1 MSNFKI
7 WIDDGKVNDTNT
19 VNKNDFLTSSNSER
33 VLGFKPGTPSSSSYV
48 NTALRQANLVTCAL
62 MEEILGENTS
72 LDFSSNVAD
81 VKTVINDYLTN
92 KLTTKK
98 SKIAEYASEDIE
110 KGKIENRLENI
121 ETPMTSY
128 DNSKGTIEERL
139 TSLGFKEGNIIDSS
153 NNIVGKITRQGNYV
167 LMKFTSSIIVSSS
180 SDKLFDITVSSSSGY
195 DKTVFYP
202 KDEQKR
208 ILHIQDGGGMLFGF
222 VEKNKNKP
230 IRFSSTLGN
239 TVSVTE
245 NNSFGWEVK

>member
-48 NTALRQANLVTCAL
+48 NTALRQANLVACAL
-62 MEEILGENTS
+62 MEEIVGENTT

-98 SKIAEYASEDIE
+98 SKIAEYASENIE
-110 KGKIENRLENI
+110 KGKIENRLNSV
-121 ETPMTSY
+121 ETPLTAY

-139 TSLGFKEGNIIDSS
+139 TSLGFKEGNIIDGS
-153 NNIVGKITRQGNYV
+153 NNIVGKIRRQGNYV
-167 LMKFTSSIIVSSS
+167 LMNFNSAISISSS
-180 SDKLFDITVSSSSGY
+180 SDALFDISVSSSSGY

-202 KDEQKR
+202 QDEQKM
-208 ILHIQDGGGMLFGF
+208 IFFIQYGGAQVFGF
-222 VEKNKNKP
+222 IEKNGNKP
-230 IRFSSTLGN
+230 IRFASTMGSSISIN
-239 TVSVTE
+239 E
-245 NNSFGWEVK
+245 NDLFGWEVK